1 MVKKHPATFYTEP
14 SRLPD
19 AFSLWDTWE
28 MGTDM
33 WSDAHMPE
41 LVVYLFGSHE
51 GMFSTGVEGAYA
63 TSFVS

>member
-1 MVKKHPATFYTEP
+1 
-14 SRLPD
+14 
-19 AFSLWDTWE
+19 